1 MVRIR
6 SRQSSC
12 KSSSVAYVLVIIR
25 NCAFGER
32 RHMDMNGSHSIPAS
46 REAVW
51 KALNDPEILKA
62 CIPGCESLEKTSE
75 TEMTAAVTS
84 KIGPVK
90 AKFKGAVTLENM
102 NPPES
107 YTIVGEGKGGV
118 AGFAKGS
125 ADVRLAEEDGITILT
140 YEAKAQ
146 VGGKLAQLGSR
157 LIDSTAKKMADDFF
171 TKFSDMVGEPE
182 KAGAENIVTDDELD
196 PGVAEEAK
204 RIAIEDA
211 PGEVLH
217 ALEDA
222 EHAVEESIHKAE
234 QNIEAAAGRNAFGGP
249 MVWGLIAL
257 GALIVILAIA
267 S

>member
-1 MVRIR
+1 
-6 SRQSSC
+6 
-12 KSSSVAYVLVIIR
+12 
-25 NCAFGER
+25 
-32 RHMDMNGSHSIPAS
+32 MDMNGSHRIPAR
-46 REAVW
+46 RESVW
-51 KALNDPEILKA
+51 EALNNPEILKA
-62 CIPGCESLEKTSE
+62 CIPGCESLEKTSD

-90 AKFKGAVTLENM
+90 AKFKGAVKLLNI
-102 NPPES
+102 NPPEG
-107 YTIVGEGKGGV
+107 YTISGEGKGGV

-125 ADVRLAEEDGITILT
+125 ADVKLTEEDGETILT

-157 LIDSTAKKMADDFF
+157 LIDSTAKKMAEDFF
-171 TKFSDMVGEPE
+171 SKFSEMVGEKRPE
-182 KAGAENIVTDDELD
+182 ASDETEVDGELD
-196 PGVAEEAK
+196 PGLAEEAK
-204 RIAIEDA
+204 RIAMEDA
-211 PGEVLH
+211 PGEVMH

-222 EHAVEESIHKAE
+222 EHAVEESLHKAE

-249 MVWGLIAL
+249 MVWGLVLL